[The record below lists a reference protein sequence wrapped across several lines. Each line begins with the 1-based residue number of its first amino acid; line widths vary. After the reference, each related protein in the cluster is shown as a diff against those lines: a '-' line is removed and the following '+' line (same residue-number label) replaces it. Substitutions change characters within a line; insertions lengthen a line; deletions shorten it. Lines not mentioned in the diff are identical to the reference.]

1 MAENKVTWTAA
12 QKAAIEERDKT
23 LLVSAAAGSG
33 KTAVLTERIIR
44 RLTDKENPGDISRML
59 IVTFTKAAAGELKTR
74 IAGAIG
80 KAVAADPKNKYLRRQ
95 LLLLSSAKICTIHSF
110 CLDVIKKN
118 LKALGL
124 PESISVANDVEMLIL
139 RREIMNDVINSAYNG
154 TLDLGDVSDMFIPLS
169 DLFSNGTDDD
179 GMCDSFLSFY
189 DKLASLPEGCEFLK
203 ICADETLK
211 DADTDYFRTN
221 HGKIVAKSISDGL
234 SYILAKYSSVYE
246 KIKSDETVFKAYS
259 KNAEEDLAFITSVAD
274 ILSGDEPDVARVF
287 ADAYSPSRLASLPRG
302 YSTPL
307 SEEFKEVREEFKDIY
322 KKSLLPFLTTDPEEY
337 SRLTLKSARLTEC
350 LYRILSEFSKAFG
363 EEKKKLSKLDF
374 SDIERYAY
382 KLLEKDGAP
391 TPEALEIRS
400 MYDEVYIDEYQDTNS
415 VQDRIF
421 TAVSTP
427 RNRFMVGDIKQSI
440 YGFRGAAPENFA
452 HYRDLFPTYSEDC
465 TDSENN
471 TIFLSDNFRC
481 DGTVVDFCNTVF
493 SCIFRNTGGN
503 VAYLD
508 SDNLVCSKAGGRENT
523 TRSTVVLAAKSDDP
537 DDTRLSEAEYIAS
550 EISRLIKSEKK
561 KDGTRISPGDIAV
574 LVRAKASSVEI
585 EKAINALDIP
595 TSNNIETEFFENPEI
610 LTVMALLNTI
620 DNPMR
625 DIYLAGILKSP
636 IFDFTLDELALIRAY
651 SSNDTLYEA
660 LVKYTEETG
669 FEKGKAFLERLSYF
683 RTLASGERVDRLLK
697 KLYRECGIFAMV
709 SHNKP
714 SAGTPEAAREN
725 LTLLYTYARD
735 FEASSYKGLHSFI
748 KFVDDIIERKTKLAS
763 SSAKA
768 PTGGA
773 VRLMTVHQSKGLE
786 FPIVFVAATH
796 KPSDGR
802 DKNPPLLI
810 DSHVGVSFDLPGK
823 LPGAKIKSPH
833 RQALEITLDRNRY
846 EEEMRVLY
854 VALTRARE
862 RLYVTGEYK
871 EPDKELARAREKAEN
886 ICPHVIM
893 KKLSYM
899 QLVLIPLIAAD
910 KLDSEFSSLVFPKA
924 SDFDLYSETVDDDAD
939 VQDEST
945 AAAEKILDRI
955 SFTYPHGVS
964 VSLPAKMSVS
974 ALSKSALDTPIAIE
988 ESEKLSLLTKKIS
1001 KNIPEFIAG
1010 KKEADS
1016 AQKGTA
1022 THEFM
1027 QFCDYTLAEQ
1037 GGIDREIDRLV
1048 SRKFISAENAEL
1060 IDRAAVEEFFKGS
1073 FYLDKIKSAEK
1084 IWREYRFNADMPASL
1099 FTSDTAAKKLYKN
1112 ETLFVQGIVD
1122 CFIKNS
1128 DGSLTLIDY
1137 KTDHIPFGTGES
1149 AFVAILKERHS
1160 EQLAYYRYALEQIS
1174 KAKVKEVVIYSFALG
1189 RTVDVT
1195 EETEQILGNT

>member
-1 MAENKVTWTAA
+1 MADNKVTWTTA
-12 QKAAIEERDKT
+12 QKAAIEQRDKT

-33 KTAVLTERIIR
+33 KTAVLTERIIK

-80 KAVAADPKNKYLRRQ
+80 KVVAADPKNKYLRRQ

-124 PESISVANDVEMLIL
+124 PESVSVANDVEMLIL
-139 RREIMNDVINSAYNG
+139 RREIMNDIINSAYNG

-169 DLFSNGTDDD
+169 DLFSNGVDDD
-179 GMCDSFLSFY
+179 SMCDTLLSFY

-203 ICADETLK
+203 RCADETLK
-211 DADTDYFRTN
+211 DADTDYFKTK
-221 HGKIVAKSISDGL
+221 HGKIVAKSISDSL
-234 SYILAKYSSVYE
+234 NYILAKYKSVYD
-246 KIKSDETVFKAYS
+246 KTRSDETIFGAYS
-259 KNAEEDLAFITSVAD
+259 KNAEEDISFITSVAD
-274 ILSGDEPDVARVF
+274 IFSGDDPEKAGVF
-287 ADAYSPSRLASLPRG
+287 VNAYSPSRLGSLPRG
-302 YSTPL
+302 YSTPI

-322 KKSLLPFLTTDPEEY
+322 KKSLIPFLGTDSDEY
-337 SRLTLKSARLTEC
+337 RRLTLKSAKLTEC
-350 LYRILSEFSKAFG
+350 LYKLLSEFSKAFG

-374 SDIERYAY
+374 GDIERYAF
-382 KLLEKDGAP
+382 KLLEKDGEP

-452 HYRDLFPTYSEDC
+452 HYRDLFPVYGESGSDT
-465 TDSENN
+465 ENN

-493 SCIFRNTGGN
+493 SCIFRNTGGS

-523 TRSTVVLAAKSDDP
+523 IKSTVVLAAKTDDT

-550 EISRLIKSEKK
+550 EISRLLKSEKK

-660 LVKYTEETG
+660 LVRYTEETD
-669 FEKGKAFLERLSYF
+669 FTKGRNFLERLAYF
-683 RTLASGERVDRLLK
+683 RTLASGERVDRLLR

-714 SAGTPEAAREN
+714 AAGTPEAAREN

-735 FEASSYKGLHSFI
+735 FESSSYKGLHSFI

-786 FPIVFVAATH
+786 FPVVFVAATH

-810 DSHVGVSFDLPGK
+810 DSHAGVSLDLPGK

-833 RQALEITLDRNRY
+833 RQALEITLDHNRF

-871 EPDKELARAREKAEN
+871 EPHKEIDRAREKAEN

-899 QLVLIPLIAAD
+899 QLVLIPLIASH
-910 KLDSEFSSLVFPKA
+910 KLESEFSSIVFPKV
-924 SDFDLYSETVDDDAD
+924 SDFDLSSEAVDANEDL
-939 VQDEST
+939 QDES
-945 AAAEKILDRI
+945 AAAEMIRDRI
-955 SFTYPHGVS
+955 SFTYLHS
-964 VSLPAKMSVS
+964 ASASLPAKMSVS
-974 ALSKSALDTPIAIE
+974 ALSRSALDIPVDIE
-988 ESEKLSLLTKKIS
+988 ESEKLSLLTKRIS

-1010 KKEADS
+1010 KKKADS

-1027 QFCDYTLAEQ
+1027 QFCDYTLAEK
-1037 GGIDREIDRLV
+1037 GGVDREIDRLV

-1060 IDRAAVEEFFKGS
+1060 IDRTAVEGFFKGK
-1073 FYLDKIKSAEK
+1073 FYLDKIKSAERV
-1084 IWREYRFNADMPASL
+1084 WREYRFNADMPASL
-1099 FTSDTAAKKLYKN
+1099 FTSDIEAKKLYEN
-1112 ETLFVQGIVD
+1112 ETLFVQGIID
-1122 CFIKNS
+1122 CFIKNQ

-1137 KTDHIPFGTGES
+1137 KTDRIPFGTSES
-1149 AFVAILKERHS
+1149 AFVSLLKERHS
-1160 EQLAYYRYALEQIS
+1160 EQLAYYRYALEHIS
-1174 KAKVKEVVIYSFALG
+1174 KANVKEVVIYSFALG
-1189 RTVDVT
+1189 STVDVT
-1195 EETEQILGNT
+1195 EETEQILRNT